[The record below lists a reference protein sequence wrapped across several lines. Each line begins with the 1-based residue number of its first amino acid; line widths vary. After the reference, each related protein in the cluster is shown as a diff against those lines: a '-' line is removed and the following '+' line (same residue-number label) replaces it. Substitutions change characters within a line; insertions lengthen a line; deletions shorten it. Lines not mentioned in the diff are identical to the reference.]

1 MPTKKFDLNNPC
13 IFCHPTKDEI
23 LAENDYAQIIK
34 DNSPVSQGHC
44 IVIPKRH
51 IKTLF
56 EATNE
61 ENTAFFELIKKAK
74 QLILDKGLTPDGFNV
89 GSNNDVAAGQ
99 SVFHLHIHVIPR
111 YLGDV
116 DNPKG
121 GIRHV
126 IPKNASYNVKPREH
140 LQNLKS

>member
-1 MPTKKFDLNNPC
+1 MADKKFDLNNPC
-13 IFCHPTKDEI
+13 VFCNPKEEEI
-23 LAENDYAQIIK
+23 LGENEYAQIIH
-34 DNSPVSQGHC
+34 DNSPVSDGHC
-44 IVIPKRH
+44 IIIPKRH

-56 EATNE
+56 EATAE
-61 ENTAFFELIKKAK
+61 ENNAFFELIKQAK
-74 QLILDKGLTPDGFNV
+74 ENILNKGLKPDGFNI

-116 DNPKG
+116 ENPKG

-126 IPKNASYNVKPREH
+126 IAKNALYNVKPR
-140 LQNLKS
+140 